1 MRNHVLL
8 KSVRRLLGP
17 DVHVIHVATMW
28 RRHHLAGAFAAGA
41 FVVLFLVAL
50 FSGVEPIGSQI
61 AIGLAGVAVAGMA
74 TTDQRVL
81 AATDTE
87 LIMMQSSRVRH
98 YATSVIDRLP
108 LDTPI
113 KVVSDNLVISD
124 WDVGGQRFSMMKRS
138 QRAMTA
144 IASA

>member
-1 MRNHVLL
+1 M
-8 KSVRRLLGP
+8 
-17 DVHVIHVATMW
+17 
-28 RRHHLAGAFAAGA
+28 
-41 FVVLFLVAL
+41 VLFLVAL
-50 FSGVEPIGSQI
+50 FAGVESIGSQI

-74 TTDQRVL
+74 TTDQRIL
-81 AATDTE
+81 ASTDTD
-87 LIMMQSSRVRH
+87 LVMMQSSRVRQS
-98 YATSVIDRLP
+98 ARSVIERLP

-144 IASA
+144 IASS